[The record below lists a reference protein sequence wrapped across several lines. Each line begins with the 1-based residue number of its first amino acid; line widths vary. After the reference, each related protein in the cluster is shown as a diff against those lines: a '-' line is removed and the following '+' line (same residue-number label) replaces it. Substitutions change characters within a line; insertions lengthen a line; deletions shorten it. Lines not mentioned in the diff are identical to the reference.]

1 MGTQLRSDTLKKL
14 AMFFMLLDHIG
25 GCILER
31 IYLTTSDITFAQKI
45 YDVNSVFR
53 AVGRLAF
60 PIFCYQIAVG
70 AIKTRNKAKH
80 LFFLCLFS
88 LISEI
93 PFDLSATWGMYND
106 GHQNVFFTLVLGTA
120 VIYIIGRL
128 DVKNKVIYAMICILI
143 VGAVSVVAEL
153 MNTDYGAK
161 GVILI
166 SVFYLLRN
174 NKYQMTVFGA
184 ISLMAAAFIVTLIQS
199 KNMHAVIQY
208 CNFEAYACLAF
219 PLILMDNGERRGGA
233 FLKWFGYIF
242 YPAHLFIIYLV
253 SKPIVNY
260 FT

>member
-14 AMFFMLLDHIG
+14 AMFFMLLDHVG

-31 IYLTTSDITFAQKI
+31 IYLTTSDITFAQRV
-45 YDVNSVFR
+45 YDINGVFR
-53 AVGRLAF
+53 AIGRLAF

-70 AIKTRNKAKH
+70 AIKTSNKVKH
-80 LFFLCLFS
+80 LFLLCLFS

-93 PFDLSATWGMYND
+93 PFDLSDTWGVYND
-106 GHQNVFFTLVLGTA
+106 SHQNVFFTLALGTV
-120 VIYIIGRL
+120 VIYIIERI
-128 DVKNKVIYAMICILI
+128 DVKNKVIYALACVLV
-143 VGAVSVVAEL
+143 VGSISVIAEL

-174 NKYQMTVFGA
+174 NKYQMTVLGA
-184 ISLMAAAFIVTLIQS
+184 ISFMAAAVVVTFIQTQNLHS
-199 KNMHAVIQY
+199 VIKY

-219 PLILMDNGERRGGA
+219 PLILMDSGERRGGT

-242 YPAHLFIIYLV
+242 YPAHLLIIYLI